1 MNIGHGGRALKGL
14 DRLTGDPRIK
24 DHWMSRGA
32 AFIVDYAI
40 IFVIDII
47 LGIIAGFAITM
58 TLTSVLDQG
67 TYSEWIQTVIII
79 ILIFSFIV
87 FLITVLYWVILD
99 ARGGTFGKRILKL
112 KIVAVDGEMS
122 YKKAAVR
129 NLSKIIGAVFVMFL
143 GIIFGSLVLAFIL
156 FLDILFGLNKEGDP
170 RQRFF
175 DRKAGTTVIR
185 TLVAEDFV
193 VPPAPVPAPPGP
205 LTAQVPPTVPSSLTP
220 MAEGKGTEDIDTID
234 APKIGEPLPDEEK
247 IEGEKVPLLQE
258 QPPARAPSPKAKK
271 LPVVPVVIIIAIVGI
286 IIAAVAVSGVLSG
299 GEKESDKGSGDE
311 LFEEV
316 TLWEDLETIEG
327 DISGG
332 GPMTFVPDE
341 RVNFEVE
348 DTVIQIDIILTWN
361 PQDMD
366 LDLSIEDPSGDAV
379 GSSGNAP
386 GEPEAVRIKSNIEPG
401 TWTAVIDPWAA
412 INVHYTLE
420 ITYYHQSGNTTAG
433 GDILYQKVKTLLE
446 ESGDETDT
454 FDVGEGY
461 EDLLIQVEISSGAGD
476 LSIDIKD
483 SDGNEVYSIEVSGE
497 GQESD
502 QETVDA
508 KEGEWEVNYSF
519 NNFTGTIVVTVAGP

>member
-1 MNIGHGGRALKGL
+1 MKGF
-14 DRLTGDPRIK
+14 DRLTGDPRVK

-47 LGIIAGFAITM
+47 LGIIAGFALAM
-58 TLTSVLDQG
+58 AFPRVLDQAS
-67 TYSEWIQTVIII
+67 YSEWMQTVFII

-99 ARGGTFGKRILKL
+99 ARGGTFGKRLLKL
-112 KIVAVDGEMS
+112 KIEAIDGKMS

-143 GIIFGSLVLAFIL
+143 GIIIGSLILVFIL
-156 FLDILFGLNKEGDP
+156 FLDVLFGLNKEGDP

-175 DRKAGTTVIR
+175 DRKAGTRVIR
-185 TLVAEDFV
+185 ILIAEDFG
-193 VPPAPVPAPPGP
+193 VPPAPVPAPIAT
-205 LTAQVPPTVPSSLTP
+205 LTTQVPPTVPSTP
-220 MAEGKGTEDIDTID
+220 TTMAEGKGTEGIDTIE
-234 APKIGEPLPDEEK
+234 APKIDELTPEAEK

-258 QPPARAPSPKAKK
+258 QPTAQAPSPKAKK
-271 LPVVPVVIIIAIVGI
+271 LPVLPVIVIIAIVGI

-299 GEKESDKGSGDE
+299 GEEESDRGSGDE
-311 LFEEV
+311 LYEEP
-316 TLWEDLETIEG
+316 TTWEDMETIEG

-332 GPMTFVPDE
+332 GPMTFIPDE
-341 RVNFEVE
+341 RVSFEVE
-348 DTVIQIDIILTWN
+348 GTVYQMDIILTWT

-366 LDLSIEDPSGDAV
+366 LDLTIEDPSGNAA

-386 GEPEAVRIKSNIEPG
+386 GEPENIRIKSNIEPG
-401 TWTAVIDPWAA
+401 TWTAVIDPFAA

-420 ITYYHQSGNTTAG
+420 ITYYHQSGNTTGG
-433 GDILYQKVKTLLE
+433 GDILYQEVKNLSE
-446 ESGDETDT
+446 ESGDETGT

-461 EDLLIQVEISSGAGD
+461 ESLLIKVEISSGAGD
-476 LSIDIKD
+476 LSINLKD
-483 SDGNEVYSIEVSGE
+483 SDGNEVYSIDVSGE

-502 QETVDA
+502 EETVDS
-508 KEGEWEVNYSF
+508 KEGEWEVSYSF
-519 NNFTGTIVVTVAGP
+519 DNFTGTIVVTVAGL